1 LQLIRLFRLVDI
13 DFINGHLDNSLH
25 ITAKWIA
32 EKESRLMAVA
42 EIHAISSE
50 IQKLDL
56 ALAQEWLRLL
66 LWRMAATRSI
76 LSPSI
81 PEGVMSIYFPRDAAR
96 RLRSLLSSHS
106 KTKIQAQGTQMTQNL
121 FEFVER
127 LCEFSS
133 LIPSKF
139 VREILGGSDDFIWI
153 VEFLLK
159 RQSLTVAQNDTLQ
172 KLLISLRHV
181 PDMPMISAESTT
193 LASHETDS
201 ESSTTRGLEEASTE
215 LLDTKWENLG
225 LPLRVSVATGYDN
238 SFRQNNGRTDF
249 TYDGPLSWIA
259 ALSILPGSTHDLE
272 YEVETTSRLKAALD
286 NEKRYVYER
295 Y

>member
-1 LQLIRLFRLVDI
+1 
-13 DFINGHLDNSLH
+13 
-25 ITAKWIA
+25 
-32 EKESRLMAVA
+32 
-42 EIHAISSE
+42 
-50 IQKLDL
+50 
-56 ALAQEWLRLL
+56 
-66 LWRMAATRSI
+66 
-76 LSPSI
+76 
-81 PEGVMSIYFPRDAAR
+81 
-96 RLRSLLSSHS
+96 
-106 KTKIQAQGTQMTQNL
+106 
-121 FEFVER
+121 
-127 LCEFSS
+127 
-133 LIPSKF
+133 
-139 VREILGGSDDFIWI
+139 
-153 VEFLLK
+153 
-159 RQSLTVAQNDTLQ
+159 
-172 KLLISLRHV
+172 
-181 PDMPMISAESTT
+181 MISAESTT